1 MLAPPYYS
9 TAATV
14 KVSCRQL
21 FLFRC
26 SSAIRALSGN
36 ASVYGIRSSRRERT
50 REVRETF
57 FPRISSLLPW
67 SPRSSPS
74 PLLPSFLSS
83 FLPRLYVAP
92 RTRRERK
99 TKNPARQRN
108 KYSRSS
114 SYSSPRHCGRRDA
127 VKYDAFIIL

>member
-50 REVRETF
+50 REVGETF

-67 SPRSSPS
+67 SP
-74 PLLPSFLSS
+74 LLLLS
-83 FLPRLYVAP
+83 FLPFSLPFCRGYTLPLDEAG
-92 RTRRERK
+92 EK

-114 SYSSPRHCGRRDA
+114 PYSSPRHCGRRDA